1 MQDTLSVYDN
11 LVIGHMQIEE
21 MRSLASRKTGLPVG
35 IFRLVTQGGK
45 EMYDGHLLE
54 DYGVD
59 VGHTIFLENL
69 DGWNEFLNLAVMG
82 FTPQVG
88 WSVGWLVGWLTLAS
102 LLILL
107 GLRPFF

>member
-11 LVIGHMQIEE
+11 LVIGHMQMEE
-21 MRSLASRKTGLPVG
+21 LRSLTSRMTGLPVS
-35 IFRLVTQGGK
+35 IFRLITRGGK

-88 WSVGWLVGWLTLAS
+88 SVKYRTA
-102 LLILL
+102 
-107 GLRPFF
+107 R